1 MLSLEEIIEKR
12 KEKWKQHNDIEQDK
26 IFINAVA
33 KHIMEHP
40 QLIKDIQQKPELL
53 IEAVFVIVDKER
65 NTVPFFLNELQKEFL
80 DYLNQAKRDYKEGKR
95 LHLKFMLLK
104 GRQGGFTTVITAYEL
119 VCAITQRNFAG
130 FTLADI
136 SDNTE
141 SIFNSKAKFV
151 FDKLPECLKPSAK
164 YNSKRE
170 FYFDKINSSWEVA
183 TQGNKEVG
191 RSKTLNF
198 FHGSEAAFW
207 DNLESVMTGLGE
219 ALTKDSIQILETT
232 ANGYNQYKDMWD
244 ADNNFENL
252 FFVWWKTKEYR
263 LNFESDSKEQWF
275 TSKVFDAKEQ
285 KETDY
290 KSEAWIFY
298 KCKILYEIEKLEWP
312 QIYWYYNKWK
322 DKKERLLQ
330 EYPCSPD
337 EAFLASGL
345 CVFNKDKLIVH
356 KKLLTEKYKAQPPKQ
371 GYFQIQ
377 WNDPD
382 KMDWIKSYK
391 WVDSIAGCI
400 KIYEEPKQFYP
411 YVLGGDTKG
420 EGSDKFA
427 GTVINNTTGRRAAH
441 LHGEMKS
448 KYYTSQMY
456 CLGLYYNTA
465 LIGIETNFNT
475 YPIELLVE
483 WKYPNQYLREKKDT
497 FTGEIKKSWGWKTD
511 GNTRPLIIEKE
522 IAMIDEHIENVV
534 DVEFINECLTFVTD
548 ENGRPDAET
557 GKHDDLLFSDM
568 IANEIRC
575 QQKYLPSEQ
584 FKAKTPEPWQLQS
597 EPKQEYKNGGFS
609 WN

>member
-1 MLSLEEIIEKR
+1 MFTLDEIIKKR
-12 KEKWKQHNDIEQDK
+12 REKWEQHHDIEQDK
-26 IFINAVA
+26 IYINAVA
-33 KHIMEHP
+33 KHIMQNP
-40 QLIKDIQQKPELL
+40 QLIKDIQEKPELL

-65 NTVPFFLNELQKEFL
+65 NTVPFFLNELQREFL
-80 DYLNQAKRDYKEGKR
+80 DYINQAKKDYKEGKR

-252 FFVWWKTKEYR
+252 FFVWWKTAEYR
-263 LNFESDSKEQWF
+263 LNFESESREQWF
-275 TSKVFDAKEQ
+275 KDKVLNSKEPKEV
-285 KETDY
+285 DY
-290 KSEAWIFY
+290 KSESWIFY
-298 KCKILYEIEKLEWP
+298 KCSILYNIEHIEWE

-322 DKKERLLQ
+322 DKKEKLLQ

-345 CVFNKDKLIVH
+345 CVFNKEKLIVH
-356 KKLLTEKYKAQPPKQ
+356 KKLLTEKYKDNPPKQ

-377 WNDPD
+377 WNNPD
-382 KMDWIKSYK
+382 AMDYIKSFK
-391 WVDSIAGCI
+391 WVDSLAGCI
-400 KIYEEPKQFYP
+400 KIYEESKEFYP
-411 YVLGGDTKG
+411 YVIGGDTKG

-427 GTVINNTTGRRAAH
+427 GTVINNTSGRRAAH

-448 KYYTSQMY
+448 KYYTAQMY

-465 LIGIETNFNT
+465 LISIETNFNT

-497 FTGEIKKSWGWKTD
+497 FTGDIKKSWGWKTD

-522 IAMIDEHIENVV
+522 VTMIDEHIENVV
-534 DVEFINECLTFVTD
+534 DIEFINECLTFVID

-568 IANEIRC
+568 IANECRS

-584 FKAKTPEPWQLQS
+584 FKPKAPEPWQLQS
-597 EPKQEYKNGGFS
+597 EKKSDYKNGGFS